1 MIRVITIEDISNM
14 RSKGA
19 KIPEQWESL
28 EDADISELTNT
39 FAYNMY
45 QDPVQYMANGGEV
58 GDPEQVI
65 MQMRWHILEEFLIM
79 RILDNQVNQVNIG
92 RLKRSKI
99 YLEVQIKLYRIIDTY
114 EILPKRKA
122 L

>member
-1 MIRVITIEDISNM
+1 M

-58 GDPEQVI
+58 DDPDD
-65 MQMRWHILEEFLIM
+65 EFI
-79 RILDNQVNQVNIG
+79 
-92 RLKRSKI
+92 
-99 YLEVQIKLYRIIDTY
+99 
-114 EILPKRKA
+114 
-122 L
+122 

>member
-1 MIRVITIEDISNM
+1 MIRGNYYIDPNRQLTPEDISNM
-14 RSKGA
+14 RSRGA

-58 GDPEQVI
+58 GDPDDLYLKE
-65 MQMRWHILEEFLIM
+65 
-79 RILDNQVNQVNIG
+79 LDVQLDKLLLLTELLN
-92 RLKRSKI
+92 RKSLKWKS
-99 YLEVQIKLYRIIDTY
+99 E
-114 EILPKRKA
+114 
-122 L
+122 